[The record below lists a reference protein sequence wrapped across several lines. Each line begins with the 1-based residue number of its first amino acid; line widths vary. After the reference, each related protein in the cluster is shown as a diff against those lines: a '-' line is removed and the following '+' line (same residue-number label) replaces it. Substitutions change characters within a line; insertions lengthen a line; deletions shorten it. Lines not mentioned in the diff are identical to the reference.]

1 MKPRAALLTVII
13 CFYVTGCQAGDESST
28 RANTHRIEI
37 VDLKDVITQTGE
49 VGPVVKVDIQ
59 SEASGRI
66 EKIYV
71 KEGQK
76 VSKGQRILDIDP
88 MRLLYQRDRLEL
100 AVKRALIEKN
110 LARRKWVE
118 AQELSKTG
126 IVSEENVLDLK
137 SNYDLADINWNQQL
151 LELKDIKDQLSK
163 TTIESPMD
171 GIITSLDVEEGEIAV
186 SATSS
191 FQSGTAI
198 ATVADISRLEVVS
211 QIGEVDYVHLKQ
223 GGQVVIRPEALR
235 KVSTTGTI
243 SFIAMSAKKQEDEE
257 LGRFEVRID
266 VDKVIPGIV
275 PGINVNVDFVIMEK
289 KGVVGVPNDF
299 VKETPEGFLVEKRID
314 ADSDTTQW
322 VQVELGPT
330 DYRHYEVTSGLKP
343 GDVVVFR
350 EEDVEDEAED
360 GKGFRAR
367 KKHR

>member
-1 MKPRAALLTVII
+1 MKLRAVLVTAIIGLTLMGCEKNKGASVRVI
-13 CFYVTGCQAGDESST
+13 
-28 RANTHRIEI
+28 RHPIEI

-71 KEGQK
+71 KEGQR
-76 VSKGQRILDIDP
+76 VAEGQRILNIDP
-88 MRLLYQRDRLEL
+88 MRLRYQRDRLEL
-100 AVKRALIEKN
+100 AVKRALIEKK
-110 LARRKWVE
+110 LAHRKWIE
-118 AQELSKTG
+118 AQELSRTG
-126 IVSEENVLDLK
+126 IVSEENVFDLK
-137 SNYDLADINWNQQL
+137 CKKDLAVISWNQQG
-151 LELKDIKDQLSK
+151 LELNDIKDQLSK

-223 GGQVVIRPEALR
+223 GGQVVIRPEAVR
-235 KVSTTGTI
+235 TASTTGTI
-243 SFIAMSAKKQEDEE
+243 SFIAMSAKKQKDEE

-266 VDKVIPGIV
+266 IEEVIPGIV

-289 KGVVGVPNDF
+289 KGVIGVPSHF
-299 VKETPEGFLVEKRID
+299 VKQRPKGFFVEKSID
-314 ADSDTTQW
+314 GDSDTTEW
-322 VQVELGPT
+322 VQLELGST
-330 DYRHYEVTSGLKP
+330 DYRHYEVISGLKP
-343 GDVVVFR
+343 GDIVVFR
-350 EEDVEDEAED
+350 EADEQDDEKKDKA
-360 GKGFRAR
+360 FRA
-367 KKHR
+367 KKRHK